1 MKMVT
6 NIAARGIA
14 MRIART
20 SAEND
25 GGVKK
30 TAAAKIKTGR
40 SDVDIQILKTMKRDA
55 RDGMIKRRSV
65 VLGAFTSRLVIGLY
79 STADNTRNTKQ
90 RDI

>member
-30 TAAAKIKTGR
+30 TAAAKTKTGR
-40 SDVDIQILKTMKRDA
+40 SDVDIRIPKMMKRDA
-55 RDGMIKRRSV
+55 RDGMIRRRNV
-65 VLGAFTSRLVIGLY
+65 VLGTFISRLVIGLY
-79 STADNTRNTKQ
+79 CTADNTFET
-90 RDI
+90 